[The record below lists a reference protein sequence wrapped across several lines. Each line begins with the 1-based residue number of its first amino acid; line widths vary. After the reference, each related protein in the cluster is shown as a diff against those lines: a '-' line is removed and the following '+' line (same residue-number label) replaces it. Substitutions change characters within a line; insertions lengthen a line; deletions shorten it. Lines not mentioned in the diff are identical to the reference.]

1 VERRLL
7 ELLVARKTPVEI
19 LRLIMLVETMDLR
32 DEQCEMSL
40 VDLCMEI
47 M

>member
-1 VERRLL
+1 MERRLL
-7 ELLVARKTPVEI
+7 ELLVALKTPVEI
-19 LRLIMLVETMDLR
+19 LRLIMLVEAMVLR
-32 DEQCEMSL
+32 DEKCEMSL